1 MARTLPVLL
10 IKEFVLLPNQEV
22 KLELNN
28 ALSYS
33 VMELSKKEYDNKMV
47 LVCPSDTLEELPTI
61 DDLPEI
67 AVIARIEKRLILE
80 DGRERITLVGENRVK
95 ISKFYNLKDN
105 KEILLCDY
113 LNPELPRIV
122 NTKEA
127 ALKSELLRLLK
138 QYVKSSPNLDNSI
151 LQKVNTKNS
160 LHEMTDMI
168 AIYLPMTIEKKL
180 SYVEELN
187 AYKRGEKLLEDFVVE
202 LQILKLDQNIN
213 ERLQQE
219 MENEQKE
226 YIIKERIRVLQ
237 EEIGGYNEQKKE
249 IEKYK
254 EMLNELELPHKTKKK
269 IESEIQK
276 YSYMG
281 ENSPDSSFQR
291 NYLDT
296 FFSLPWNEERIEATD
311 LTYVANVL
319 NKSHYGLKEV
329 KERILEY
336 AAMKSRNPLLA
347 SPIICLVGP
356 PGTGKSTIA
365 SSIAKSLHRDFA
377 KISVGGLND
386 SAELIG
392 HRKTYLASSPGKIIQ
407 ALQKCGSKNPVLL
420 IDEVDKMVK
429 DYKGDPAS
437 ILLDV
442 LDPNLNQNY
451 TDNYLEEPFDLSHVL
466 FILTANYIQD
476 IPPELKDRLE
486 IIELSSYTTLEKK
499 ALAKDYLLPSIYLEY
514 HLENENIKFSDE
526 ALEYI
531 ILNYT
536 YEAGVRDLRRK
547 LETILRKM
555 IMESVKKKKSLI
567 LKVEKKEVKKYLTET
582 ITAQDMKPK
591 LINPGLVN
599 GLAVSSIGGEVL
611 QIESTCFPGTGK
623 VLVTGML
630 GDVMKESLDVVM
642 SYIKSHAVDYD
653 IDFKNFTKKDV
664 HIHLLQGAI
673 PKNGPSAGV
682 AITTSLISL
691 YKNKKV
697 SQELAMTGEMS
708 LRGEIIAVGGIKE
721 KVISAINAGIKT
733 LFLPK
738 ENEIDVKKLP
748 KELRNDIEIIY
759 VSKYHEIYNAI
770 FAKEEKEREGKK

>member
-1 MARTLPVLL
+1 MEHTLPVLL
-10 IKEFVLLPNQEV
+10 IKEFVLLPDQEV

-33 VMELSKKEYDNKMV
+33 VMELSRSKYNNKMV
-47 LVCPSDTLEELPTI
+47 LVCPSDTLEEIPSVE
-61 DDLPEI
+61 DLPEI
-67 AVIARIEKRLILE
+67 AVIARIEKRLTLE
-80 DGRERITLVGENRVK
+80 DGRERITLVGEERVK
-95 ISKFYNLKDN
+95 ISRFYNLKEN

-113 LNPELPRIV
+113 ANPELPRIAS
-122 NTKEA
+122 NKETS
-127 ALKSELLRLLK
+127 LKIELLRLLK
-138 QYVKSSPNLDNSI
+138 QYVKSCPALDNSI
-151 LQKVNTKNS
+151 MQSVSSKTS
-160 LHEMTDMI
+160 LHELTDKI
-168 AIYLPMTIEKKL
+168 AIYLPMNIEKKL
-180 SYVEELN
+180 SYVSELN
-187 AYKRGEKLLEDFVVE
+187 AYKRGEKLLDDFVIE
-202 LQILKLDQNIN
+202 LQVLKFDQSIN
-213 ERLQQE
+213 ERLQQQ
-219 MENEQKE
+219 MDS
-226 YIIKERIRVLQ
+226 
-237 EEIGGYNEQKKE
+237 EQKKYLVKEKMKLLEQE
-249 IEKYK
+249 IGEQNDQKKEVEKYLFL
-254 EMLNELELPHKTKKK
+254 LNELDVPYKTKKK
-269 IESEIQK
+269 IEGEIQK

-281 ENSPDSSFQR
+281 DNSPDASFLR

-311 LTYVANVL
+311 LSYVNHIL

-336 AAMKSRNPLLA
+336 AAMKSRNPMLV

-392 HRKTYLASSPGKIIQ
+392 HRKTYLGSSPGKIIQ
-407 ALQKCGSKNPVLL
+407 ALQKCGSKNPVIL

-437 ILLDV
+437 VLLDV
-442 LDPNLNQNY
+442 LDPNLNQTY

-486 IIELSSYTTLEKK
+486 VIELSSYTTLEKI

-514 HLENENIKFSDE
+514 HLETENIKFSDD
-526 ALEYI
+526 ALEYL

-555 IMESVKKKKSLI
+555 IMESTKKKKGMKTKI
-567 LKVEKKEVKKYLTET
+567 EDKDIKKYLQET

-591 LINPGLVN
+591 ILCPGLVN
-599 GLAVSSIGGEVL
+599 GLAVTSIGGEVL
-611 QIESTCFPGTGK
+611 PIESTFFQGSGK
-623 VLVTGML
+623 VFVTGML
-630 GDVMKESLDVVM
+630 GEVMKESLDVVM
-642 SYIKSHAVDYD
+642 SFIKSHSTTFE
-653 IDFKNFTKKDV
+653 IDFKTFSKSDV
-664 HIHLLQGAI
+664 HIHVLRGSI

-691 YKNKKV
+691 YKNIEI
-697 SQELAMTGEMS
+697 SPNIAMTGEMS
-708 LRGEIIAVGGIKE
+708 LRGEIIAVGGVKE
-721 KVISAINAGIKT
+721 KLIAAINAGIKT

-738 ENEIDVKKLP
+738 ENEVDVKKLP
-748 KELRNDIEIIY
+748 KELKKDMNIIY
-759 VSKYHEIYNAI
+759 VSRYQEIYQEI
-770 FAKEEKEREGKK
+770 FKKEKRGKKVK

>member
-1 MARTLPVLL
+1 MTVSSTLPVLL

-28 ALSYS
+28 SLSYS
-33 VMELSKKEYDNKMV
+33 VMELSRIQYHNQLV
-47 LVCPSDTLEELPTI
+47 LVCPKDTLEELPTI

-67 AVIARIEKRLILE
+67 AVIARVEKRIALE
-80 DGRERITLVGENRVK
+80 DGRERITLVGEERVK
-95 ISKFYNLKDN
+95 IKKFYNYKKSKD
-105 KEILLCDY
+105 ILLCDY
-113 LNPELPRIV
+113 TSPVLPKIV
-122 NTKEA
+122 STKEM
-127 ALKSELLRLLK
+127 ALKKELIRLLK
-138 QYVKSSPNLDNSI
+138 QYVKTSPNLDNSI
-151 LQKVNTKNS
+151 LQILS
-160 LHEMTDMI
+160 LKTSLYEMTDSI
-168 AIYLPMTIEKKL
+168 AVYLPMTIEKKL
-180 SYVEELN
+180 SYVSELN
-187 AYKRGEKLLEDFVVE
+187 AYKRGEALLDDFVIE
-202 LQILKLDQNIN
+202 LQVLKLDQTVN
-213 ERLQQE
+213 ERLQQA
-219 MENEQKE
+219 MEEEQKE
-226 YIIKERIRVLQ
+226 YVVKEKIRLLQ
-237 EEIGGYNEQKKE
+237 EEIGEDDEQRKE
-249 IEKYK
+249 TLKYQS
-254 EMLNELELPHKTKKK
+254 LLSELELPYKTKKK

-276 YSYMG
+276 FSYMSD
-281 ENSPDSSFQR
+281 NSPDLSFER
-291 NYLDT
+291 TYLDT

-311 LTYVANVL
+311 LNYVESIL
-319 NKSHYGLKEV
+319 NKSHYGLKEI

-347 SPIICLVGP
+347 SPILCLVGP

-365 SSIAKSLHRDFA
+365 ASIAKSLNRDFA

-386 SAELIG
+386 SSELIG
-392 HRKTYLASSPGKIIQ
+392 HRKTYLGSAPGKIIQ

-442 LDPNLNQNY
+442 LDPNLNQSY

-466 FILTANYIQD
+466 FLLTANYIQD

-486 IIELSSYTTLEKK
+486 VIEISSYTTLEKI

-555 IMESVKKKKSLI
+555 MLESVKKKKGI
-567 LKVEKKEVKKYLTET
+567 TIKIEEKDVKKYLQET
-582 ITAQDMKPK
+582 ITFQDMKPK
-591 LINPGLVN
+591 FISPGLVN
-599 GLAVSSIGGEVL
+599 GLAVTSIGGEVL
-611 QIESTCFPGTGK
+611 PIESTFFTGNGK
-623 VLVTGML
+623 VLMTGML

-642 SYIKSHAVDYD
+642 SFIKSHSK
-653 IDFKNFTKKDV
+653 DFGIEEKLFVKKDV
-664 HIHLLQGAI
+664 HIHMLQGSI
-673 PKNGPSAGV
+673 PKNGPSAGA

-691 YKNKKV
+691 YKN
-697 SQELAMTGEMS
+697 QTIPCDIAMTGEMS
-708 LRGEIIAVGGIKE
+708 LRGELIAVGGIKE
-721 KVISAINAGIKT
+721 KVIASMNAGIKT

-738 ENEIDVKKLP
+738 ANEIDVKKLP
-748 KELRNDIEIIY
+748 KELKKAIDIVYIQEY
-759 VSKYHEIYNAI
+759 QEIYKMI
-770 FAKEEKEREGKK
+770 FKD